1 MKLNTELSHDA
12 EYIGDIQENRVG
24 IDKSNLDFITT
35 LLTSNLYSKPLESFL
50 RETVANAYDSHME
63 AGTDEH
69 ILLLIQ
75 DSGCN
80 TYTISV
86 RDYGVG
92 VSPERFEKIYRN
104 IGSSTK
110 RDSNDYIGMFGIG
123 RFSCLSC
130 ADVANIT
137 SYYNGKKYS
146 YLMYKNGGGINIDK
160 ISETEGDFRNGLEVS
175 IKKYVYPYSDWKSAI
190 YHLCLFDK
198 LYITYQGENSVLE
211 DLVSQF
217 NGREITNFNTFS
229 RCSLLATHQNY
240 FKVGNVL
247 YDMKC
252 TVDLKTTNG
261 LIINLPIGSVD
272 ITPNREALQ
281 YTDYTNRT
289 INQKVAETK
298 KELQNMVNTHIKG
311 DISMSEFF
319 TQFCNGGKYIIKV
332 GEEIF
337 EIDKEDIETDISSI
351 TIGGEPV
358 PDSYDKFLNDIKY
371 LGISKPLIYKVVNKS
386 IPCRQAINTSIKHLI
401 LGDYVLVNKLDKVT
415 KQTTWLYFTYH
426 VTHTSV
432 ILTYN
437 GIETFKAEVESYAE
451 RFADK
456 TTSIA
461 KKVIKEYVDFLF
473 KNIKI
478 DVISNDTVPSSYIEV
493 YRQEQRSKR
502 KKIDTT
508 KIPIRQYC
516 STGYNRAYLDDIPK
530 EGLIVYS
537 SHTQDDQTLKELA
550 NLICCD
556 SIGSIITLKAEY
568 LPLLTNNK
576 RFITLESF
584 LFLRNKI
591 LSKLV
596 TAKII
601 QNKFSNILFKYGIR
615 YNNFPIWKE
624 FANKYRNEMRCLDYG
639 DLDNDTFKN
648 IVDYYIKKGWVNQY
662 DIQYFNLSK
671 EEIQAAGVWDE
682 MKDCEYNI
690 IQMLAFLKFGRM
702 PKINLVPVKIPKL
715 THIKEK
721 TNESI

>member
-35 LLTSNLYSKPLESFL
+35 LLTSNLYSRPLESFL

-63 AGTDEH
+63 AETDEH

-75 DSGCN
+75 DSGYK

-175 IKKYVYPYSDWKSAI
+175 IKMNVSSYYDWRGAI

-198 LYITYQGENSVLE
+198 LYITYQGENSDLKN
-211 DLVSQF
+211 LVSRF
-217 NGREITNFNTFS
+217 NEREITNFNTFS
-229 RCSLLATHQNY
+229 RCSLLDTPRNY
-240 FKVGNVL
+240 FKVGNIL
-247 YDMKC
+247 YDIEG
-252 TVDLKTTNG
+252 TVDLKTTNR

-319 TQFCNGGKYIIKV
+319 TQFCNGGKYIIRV
-332 GEEIF
+332 DEELF
-337 EIDKEDIETDISSI
+337 EIDKRDIKTDISSI

-371 LGISKPLIYKVVNKS
+371 LGINRPLIYQVVNKS
-386 IPCRQAINTSIKHLI
+386 IPRIHAIDTSIKHLI

-415 KQTTWLYFTYH
+415 KQTTWLYFTDH

-437 GIETFKAEVESYAE
+437 GIEAFKADVEF
-451 RFADK
+451 FAKRCTD
-456 TTSIA
+456 TYIA
-461 KKVIKEYVDFLF
+461 KNVIKEYVDFLF

-478 DVISNDTVPSSYIEV
+478 DVISNDAVPSSYIEA

-502 KKIDTT
+502 KRTDTT

-516 STGYNRAYLDDIPK
+516 STGYKQAYLNDIPK
-530 EGLIVYS
+530 KGLIVYS
-537 SHTQDDQTLKELA
+537 SHTRDDLTLKELA

-556 SIGSIITLKAEY
+556 SIGSIVTLKAEY
-568 LPLLTNNK
+568 LPLLANNK

-601 QNKFSNILFKYGIR
+601 QNKFSNILFEYSIR
-615 YNNFPIWKE
+615 YTNFPIWEE
-624 FANKYRNEMRCLDYG
+624 FANKYRNERRCLDYC

-662 DIQYFNLSK
+662 DIQYFSLSK

-682 MKDCEYNI
+682 MKGCRHNI

-715 THIKEK
+715 IHIKEK

>member
-1 MKLNTELSHDA
+1 MKINTELSHDA

-63 AGTDEH
+63 AGTEEH

-75 DSGCN
+75 DKGYK
-80 TYTISV
+80 TYTISI

-160 ISETEGDFRNGLEVS
+160 MSETEGDFRNGLEVS
-175 IKKYVYPYSDWKSAI
+175 IEKTVYSDYDWEQAI

-198 LYITYQGENSVLE
+198 LHITYQGENYRLK
-211 DLVSQF
+211 DTAYRF
-217 NGREITNFNTFS
+217 NERKITNFNAFS
-229 RCSLLATHQNY
+229 RCSLLSTSKNY

-247 YDMKC
+247 YDMGGN
-252 TVDLKTTNG
+252 VDLETTDG
-261 LIINLPIGSVD
+261 LIISLPIGSVD

-289 INQKVAETK
+289 ISQKVAETK
-298 KELQNMVNTHIKG
+298 KELQDMVNTYIKG
-311 DISMSEFF
+311 DIPMSEFF
-319 TQFCNGGKYIIKV
+319 KQFCDGSSYTIEA

-337 EIDKEDIETDISSI
+337 NINEEDVEIDSSSI

-358 PDSYDKFLNDIKY
+358 PDGYDKFLINVKY
-371 LGISKPLIYKVVNKS
+371 FGIEKPLIHKGINMSMYS
-386 IPCRQAINTSIKHLI
+386 RRAIDTSIRHLI

-415 KQTTWLYFTYH
+415 KQVTWLYFTEH
-426 VTHTSV
+426 VTRTSV
-432 ILTYN
+432 VLTYN
-437 GIETFKAEVESYAE
+437 GLESFKAGVGRYVRNNIHADESA
-451 RFADK
+451 
-456 TTSIA
+456 
-461 KKVIKEYVDFLF
+461 IKEYVDFLF

-478 DVISNDTVPSSYIEV
+478 GVMSNDAVPSSYIEA
-493 YRQEQRSKR
+493 YKQEQRGKR
-502 KKIDTT
+502 KKVDTT
-508 KIPIRQYC
+508 EIPIRQYH
-516 STGYNRAYLDDIPK
+516 SAGYRQAYLDNIPK
-530 EGLIVYS
+530 SGLIVYS

-550 NLICCD
+550 CLFGSYD
-556 SIGSIITLKAEY
+556 SIGGVITLKAEY
-568 LPLLTNNK
+568 LPLLANNR
-576 RFITLESF
+576 RFITIESF
-584 LFLRNKI
+584 LFLRNKV

-601 QNKFSNILFKYGIR
+601 SEKYGIINT
-615 YNNFPIWKE
+615 YFPIVKE
-624 FANKYRNEMRCLDYG
+624 FLKKYRNEQRCLSYG
-639 DLDNDTFKN
+639 YSNNNTFKS
-648 IVDYYIKKGWVNQY
+648 IADYYIKKGWVNQY
-662 DIQYFNLSK
+662 DIQYFSLSK
-671 EEIQAAGVWDE
+671 EEMQAASVWNR
-682 MKDCEYNI
+682 MKERRADI
-690 IQMLAFLKFGRM
+690 IQMLAFQKFGKM
-702 PKINLVPVKIPKL
+702 PKIGLLPVKIPKL
-715 THIKEK
+715 TYIEEK
-721 TNESI
+721 TDESI

>member
-1 MKLNTELSHDA
+1 MKINTELSHDA

-75 DSGCN
+75 DNGYN
-80 TYTISV
+80 TYTISI

-160 ISETEGDFRNGLEVS
+160 MSETEGDFRNGLEVS
-175 IKKYVYPYSDWKSAI
+175 IKKNIYPDYEWKEAI
-190 YHLCLFDK
+190 HHLCLFDK
-198 LYITYQGENSVLE
+198 LHIIYQGESYFLKG
-211 DLVSQF
+211 LASQF
-217 NGREITNFNTFS
+217 NERKITNFNAFS
-229 RCSLLATHQNY
+229 RCSLLSTYKNY

-247 YDMKC
+247 YDMKDS
-252 TVDLKTTNG
+252 TNLATTDG
-261 LIINLPIGSVD
+261 LIISLPIGSVD

-298 KELQNMVNTHIKG
+298 KELQDMVNAYIKG
-311 DISMSEFF
+311 DISMSKFF
-319 TQFCNGGKYIIKV
+319 EQFCNGSKYTIKAD
-332 GEEIF
+332 EESF
-337 EIDKEDIETDISSI
+337 NIDKEDVEIDSSSI

-358 PDSYDKFLNDIKY
+358 PDGYDKFLNDVKY
-371 LGISKPLIYKVVNKS
+371 LGIEKSLIHKGINKS
-386 IPCRQAINTSIKHLI
+386 MCGRRSIDTSIKHLI
-401 LGDYVLVNKLDKVT
+401 LGNYVLVNKLDKVT
-415 KQTTWLYFTYH
+415 KQVTWLYFTDH
-426 VTHTSV
+426 VTRTSV
-432 ILTYN
+432 VLTYN
-437 GIETFKAEVESYAE
+437 GLESFKANVERYA
-451 RFADK
+451 K
-456 TTSIA
+456 NSIPTDESA
-461 KKVIKEYVDFLF
+461 VKEYVDFLF

-478 DVISNDTVPSSYIEV
+478 DTMSNDIVPSSYIEA
-493 YRQEQRSKR
+493 YRQEQRDKR
-502 KKIDTT
+502 KKVDTT
-508 KIPIRQYC
+508 KIPIRQYH
-516 STGYNRAYLDDIPK
+516 SVGYRQAYLDDIPTK
-530 EGLIVYS
+530 GLIIYS

-550 NLICCD
+550 NTTYHSD

-568 LPLLTNNK
+568 LPLLANNR
-576 RFITLESF
+576 RFVTVESF
-584 LFLRNKI
+584 LFLRNKV

-601 QNKFSNILFKYGIR
+601 CDRFGKMFRKYETRNI
-615 YNNFPIWKE
+615 NFPIWKD
-624 FANKYRNEMRCLDYG
+624 FLKKYENEKKCLYYG
-639 DLDNDTFKN
+639 NSSNDTFKS
-648 IVDYYIKKGWVNQY
+648 IADYYIKKGWVNQY
-662 DIQYFNLSK
+662 DIQYFSLSK
-671 EEIQAAGVWDE
+671 AEMQAASVWDRMQE
-682 MKDCEYNI
+682 WRTDI
-690 IQMLAFLKFGRM
+690 IQMLAFQKLGRM
-702 PKINLVPVKIPKL
+702 PKIGLVPVKIPKL
-715 THIKEK
+715 TYIEEK
-721 TNESI
+721 TDESI

>member
-1 MKLNTELSHDA
+1 MKISTELSHDA
-12 EYIGDIQENRVG
+12 EYIGYIQENRVG

-63 AGTDEH
+63 SGTDEH
-69 ILLLIQ
+69 ILLLIE
-75 DSGCN
+75 DSGYK
-80 TYTISV
+80 TYTISI

-160 ISETEGDFRNGLEVS
+160 ISETEGDFKNGLEVS
-175 IKKYVYPYSDWKSAI
+175 IKKDVYQDSNWIDAI

-198 LYITYQGENSVLE
+198 LHITYQGESYFLK
-211 DLVSQF
+211 DLTHKF
-217 NGREITNFNTFS
+217 NARKITNFNTFS
-229 RCSLLATHQNY
+229 RCSLLSTHKNY
-240 FKVGNVL
+240 FRVGNVL
-247 YDMKC
+247 YEIGHRII
-252 TVDLKTTNG
+252 DLATTDG

-289 INQKVAETK
+289 ISQKVAETR
-298 KELQNMVNTHIKG
+298 KELQDMVNTHIKG

-319 TQFCNGGKYIIKV
+319 NQFCDGGTYTINV
-332 GEEIF
+332 DEENF
-337 EIDKEDIETDISSI
+337 AIDKEDVEIDSSTI

-358 PDSYDKFLNDIKY
+358 PEGYDKFLDDVRYI
-371 LGISKPLIYKVVNKS
+371 GIEKSLIHKGINKS
-386 IPCRQAINTSIKHLI
+386 GYSRSIDTSIRHLI
-401 LGDYVLVNKLDKVT
+401 LGDYVLVDKLDKVT
-415 KQTTWLYFTYH
+415 KRVTWLYFASH

-432 ILTYN
+432 VLVYK
-437 GIETFKAEVESYAE
+437 GLESFKAQVERYANSSAY
-451 RFADK
+451 ADK
-456 TTSIA
+456 DT
-461 KKVIKEYVDFLF
+461 VKEYVDFLF

-478 DVISNDTVPSSYIEV
+478 GIMSNDAVPSSYIET
-493 YRQEQRSKR
+493 YRQGQKDKR
-502 KKIDTT
+502 KKVDAT
-508 KIPIRQYC
+508 KIPIRKYH
-516 STGYNRAYLDDIPK
+516 SGGYRQTYLDDIAK

-550 NLICCD
+550 NSVCFCNG
-556 SIGSIITLKAEY
+556 IGGIITLKAEY
-568 LPLLTNNK
+568 LPLLANNR
-576 RFITLESF
+576 RFITVESF
-584 LFLRNKI
+584 LFLRNKV

-596 TAKII
+596 TATII
-601 QNKFSNILFKYGIR
+601 YDKFNKTFDGIFSFHDS
-615 YNNFPIWKE
+615 PIWRE
-624 FANKYRNEMRCLDYG
+624 FLNKYISEKKCIDYG
-639 DLDNDTFKN
+639 NLRSGTFRN
-648 IVDYYIKKGWVNQY
+648 IVDYYTKKGWVNQY
-662 DIQYFNLSK
+662 DIQYFSLSK
-671 EEIQAAGVWDE
+671 EEIQAVVAWDK
-682 MKDCEYNI
+682 MKESKRNI
-690 IQMLAFLKFGRM
+690 IQMLAFQKFGRM
-702 PKINLVPVKIPKL
+702 PKIGLVPVKIPKL
-715 THIKEK
+715 TYIEEK